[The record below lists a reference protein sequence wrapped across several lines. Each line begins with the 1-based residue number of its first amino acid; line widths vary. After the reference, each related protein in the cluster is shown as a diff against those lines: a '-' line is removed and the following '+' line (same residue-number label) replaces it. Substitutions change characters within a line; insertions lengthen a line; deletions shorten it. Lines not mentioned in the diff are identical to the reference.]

1 MAAKVLREKY
11 GALWTRQE
19 LILAFDL
26 YCRIPFRKTKANNP
40 DVIELAKLLGRSP
53 ASVARKLGNFG
64 SFDPELQKQHI
75 KGLAHTGKRDAEI
88 WDEFN
93 SDWNRLVLEANR
105 LRAELGGDVEFRDS
119 VDTDIALPHGASE
132 KDALRKT
139 RIHQAFFRDAILSSY
154 EGTCCVTGLRVPE
167 CLVASHI
174 VPWSVSE
181 QHRTDP
187 RNGLCLSAT
196 FDRLFDRGLLT
207 VGENLDVIVSARLR
221 KSEDERIWEMI
232 CKYHGSPIARPK
244 RFLPL
249 HVHLEWHR
257 SNIFQ
262 DR

>member
-1 MAAKVLREKY
+1 MTAKDSREKY

-75 KGLAHTGKRDAEI
+75 SGLAHAGKLDAEI

-105 LRAELGGDVEFRDS
+105 LRVEFGGATELRDE
-119 VDTDIALPHGASE
+119 VDTDIVIPHGASE

-139 RIHQAFFRDAILSSY
+139 RVHQAFFRDAILSSY
-154 EGTCCVTGLRVPE
+154 EGTCCITGLRIPE

-196 FDRLFDRGLLT
+196 FDRLFDRGLIAVGDDLT
-207 VGENLDVIVSARLR
+207 VIVSVRLR
-221 KSEDERIWEMI
+221 KTEDKRILDMI
-232 CKYHGSPIARPK
+232 CKYHASPIVRPR

-249 HVHLEWHR
+249 PAHLEWHR
-257 SNIFQ
+257 RNIFQ
-262 DR
+262 A

>member
-1 MAAKVLREKY
+1 MSQKY

-40 DVIELAKLLGRSP
+40 DVAELARLLGRSP

-64 SFDPELQKQHI
+64 SFDPELRKQHI
-75 KGLAHTGKRDAEI
+75 KGLAHASKLDAEI

-105 LRAELGGDVEFRDS
+105 LRNELGSEVQLRDEGG
-119 VDTDIALPHGASE
+119 TDIPVPHGASE
-132 KDALRKT
+132 RIAARKA
-139 RIHQAFFRDAILSSY
+139 RVHQAFFRDAILSSY
-154 EGTCCVTGLRVPE
+154 EGTCCITGLRVPE

-196 FDRLFDRGLLT
+196 FDRLFDRGLIT
-207 VGENLDVIVSARLR
+207 VSENLEVIISARLR
-221 KSEDERIWEMI
+221 KSQDKTVVSMI
-232 CKYHGSPIARPK
+232 CKYHGSPIIRPW

-249 HVHLEWHR
+249 AVHLDWHYR
-257 SNIFQ
+257 NIFQ
-262 DR
+262 GR